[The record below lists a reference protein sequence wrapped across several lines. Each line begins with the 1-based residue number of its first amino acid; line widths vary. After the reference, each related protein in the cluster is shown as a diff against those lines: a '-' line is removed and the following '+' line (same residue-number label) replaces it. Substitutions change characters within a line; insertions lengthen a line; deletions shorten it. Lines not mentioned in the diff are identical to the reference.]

1 MKTKFFLAA
10 ILFAI
15 CHLSIIN
22 CYAQPGWQWAKSA
35 GGANSDEANAIAVD
49 ASGNT
54 YVTGYFSSTTT
65 TIGSYTL
72 TNSGTYSDV
81 FIAKYNPSG
90 TCLWAK
96 SGKLGRSNDI
106 GQSISVDGNGGVYV
120 TGGFESDTIIFGTD
134 TLKNSHPPGQN
145 LYDDFVVKYNSN
157 GTVAWAQSMAGGY
170 GWSISADT
178 IIGGNVYVTG
188 QYSGGVLIAG
198 NYLNTGYMFVVGY
211 EKITGTPAISY
222 CADNDGGNGIAADGS
237 GNVYVTG
244 SFSGATAHF
253 GTYTL
258 NRVGAKDFYL
268 VKYDNTG
275 TVLWATSAGGSSD
288 DVSQSVAVDANGNA
302 FVAGYF
308 HSASMAVG
316 TYTLTNAGNDDA
328 FIAKYDAGGN
338 VLWAKDAGG
347 SLNDRASS
355 IATDNNGNAYVTGYV
370 ISTSITFGGYTVNN
384 AAVNDEYIFIAKY
397 DAAGNAHWA
406 IGAGGTTVNESK
418 GITADNSGN
427 VFSTGFFYNT
437 AYFGANTIYAN
448 GSYSIFIAKYSQC
461 NGFTASAAAPINVL
475 CRGDNNGS
483 ASVTTTNGVTPF
495 SYLWNPSAQT
505 TQTASNL
512 LAGSY
517 TVVVT
522 DYYNCSKTVA
532 TVITQPTTSVT
543 VGIAGQ
549 NNVSCNGGSNGSAN
563 ATASGGVSPYTFLW
577 SGGQTTSAITGLNA
591 NTYTVTSSDSHGCAK
606 STTVNITQPSAL
618 TVSVSV
624 NNASCGSSNGSL
636 IANPSGGT
644 SPYSYQWSNG
654 QTATTATG
662 LATGNYTL
670 TTTDTHTCIAT
681 QTVSIAKNPPSTPAI
696 CAVTVDSLSK
706 YNVMVWDKTSY
717 PTTDTFFI
725 YRDTANNNYAIIGKV
740 PYNSLSQFTDTVRH
754 LYAAN
759 GDPNASTW
767 KYKIAV
773 KDTCGNI
780 STMSPYHKTL
790 FIQNSSGN
798 FTWNQ
803 YEIEGVNTGG
813 GVPVPALQN
822 YLFQR
827 DNLSNGTWQT
837 IQTLSASSLAYT
849 DPAYS
854 TYQST
859 GAWRVKTVWSIS
871 CLPTLIKDPVPD
883 ATTINNSKSNTF
895 KTNAPTSVNESLL
908 ESSVNIFPNPNSG
921 EFQVV
926 SSAFK
931 FQNVDIYN
939 LYGEKIYSQSVNNKS
954 CIVTLDAPNG
964 IYFLKLISDKGTA
977 VKKMIVTH

>member
-1 MKTKFFLAA
+1 MKKIIT
-10 ILFAI
+10 LFAI
-15 CHLSIIN
+15 TFCITLVN
-22 CYAQPGWQWAKSA
+22 AQPIWQWAKSA
-35 GGANSDEANAIAVD
+35 GGSNTDEANAIAVD

-54 YVTGYFSSTTT
+54 YVTGYFSSTIT

-96 SGKLGRSNDI
+96 SGKLGRSNDF
-106 GQSISVDGNGGVYV
+106 GQSVCVDGNGGVYV

-134 TLKNSHPPGQN
+134 TLKNAHPGQN
-145 LYDDFVVKYNSN
+145 YYDVFVVKYNAN
-157 GTVAWAQSMAGGY
+157 GTVAWAQSMTGGW

-178 IIGGNVYVTG
+178 IAGGNVYVTG
-188 QYSGGVLIAG
+188 QYTPGVLVAG
-198 NYLNTGYMFVVGY
+198 NYLNTGNMFVVGY
-211 EKITGTPAISY
+211 EKATGTPAISY

-288 DVSQSVAVDANGNA
+288 DVGQSVAVDANGNA

-308 HSASMAVG
+308 HSASMSVG

-338 VLWAKDAGG
+338 VLWAKCAGG
-347 SLNDRASS
+347 SLNDRALS

-384 AAVNDEYIFIAKY
+384 VASNDEYIFIAKY

-406 IGAGGTTVNESK
+406 IGAGGSTVNESR
-418 GITADNSGN
+418 GIAADNSGN
-427 VFSTGFFYNT
+427 IFIAGFFYSSALFGTNT
-437 AYFGANTIYAN
+437 VYGGGGYA
-448 GSYSIFIAKYSQC
+448 IFVAKYSQC
-461 NGFTASAAAPINVL
+461 SGFTASATTPTNVL
-475 CRGDNNGS
+475 CRGDNSGS

-495 SYLWNPSAQT
+495 SYSWNPSGQT

-512 LAGSY
+512 VAGNY
-517 TVVVT
+517 TVTVT
-522 DYYNCSKTVA
+522 DDYNCSKTVA
-532 TVITQPTTSVT
+532 TTITQPTTSVT
-543 VGIAGQ
+543 VSIASQ
-549 NNVSCNGGSNGSAN
+549 NNVSCHGGSNGSAN
-563 ATASGGVSPYTFLW
+563 ATTSGGVSPYTFLW
-577 SGGQTTSAITGLNA
+577 SGGQSTSAITGLSA
-591 NTYTVTSSDSHGCAK
+591 NTYTITASDSHGCAK
-606 STTVNITQPSAL
+606 TATVNITQPFAL
-618 TVSVSV
+618 TVFVSV
-624 NNASCGSSNGSL
+624 NNASCGSSDGSL

-670 TTTDTHTCIAT
+670 TTMDTHTCIAT
-681 QTVSIAKNPPSTPAI
+681 QTVSVTKNPPSTPAI
-696 CAVTVDSLSK
+696 CSITVDSLSK
-706 YNVMVWDKTSY
+706 YNVIVWDKTSY

-725 YRDTANNNYAIIGKV
+725 YRDTANNNFALIGKMS
-740 PYNSLSQFTDTVRH
+740 YATLSQFTDTLRTPF
-754 LYAAN
+754 AAN

-780 STMSPYHKTL
+780 SVMSPYHKTL
-790 FIQNSSGN
+790 FIQNSTGN
-798 FTWNQ
+798 FSWNQ
-803 YEIEGVNTGG
+803 YEVEGVNTGG
-813 GVPVPALQN
+813 GVPVPALTN

-827 DNLSNGTWQT
+827 DNLSNGTWAT

-849 DPAYS
+849 DPAYA

-871 CLPTLIKDPVPD
+871 CTPTLIDPKNPEVM
-883 ATTINNSKSNTF
+883 ATTINNSKSN
-895 KTNAPTSVNESLL
+895 NLRPNNPTSVNEFAL
-908 ESSVNIFPNPNSG
+908 ENSINIFPNPNSG
-921 EFQVV
+921 QFTVYSLQSIVELSV
-926 SSAFK
+926 
-931 FQNVDIYN
+931 YN
-939 LYGEKIYSQSVNNKS
+939 IFGEKVFYKTINRKQETINLSE
-954 CIVTLDAPNG
+954 ANG
-964 IYFLKLISDKGTA
+964 IYFAHIQTEKGTV
-977 VKKMIVTH
+977 VKKIVVAR